1 MHLHQQRVLQ
11 SLRRVQGWC
20 AANPGLVPAPV
31 GQPEAWSPLTRQLDT
46 LNTCVTQVMDS
57 AAQQGAHAEL
67 VTLDGTGELP
77 RRAHLRA
84 EMHVITQVSQALRKV
99 VPGIGSLKM
108 PSSKTQVEGLLKAAD
123 ALHML
128 ASTYETVLVEHGLAP
143 DFLAQ
148 LRDAISSL
156 RASVDGRGAART
168 AQVKATQ
175 QLAVG
180 LGLGTQYVQIMDAAL
195 TKALQ
200 ADTATLAGW
209 RNAKRITTKGVL
221 TSGITTLVARSST
234 STGATPMLVTQT
246 AASTPLTSA
255 PAPVPAGSPEA
266 DARVA

>member
-57 AAQQGAHAEL
+57 AAQQGVHTEL

-84 EMHVITQVSQALRKV
+84 EMHVITQVGQALRKV

-180 LGLGTQYVQIMDAAL
+180 LGLGTRHVQIMDAAL

-200 ADTATLAGW
+200 
-209 RNAKRITTKGVL
+209 
-221 TSGITTLVARSST
+221 GIAPCPREGPT
-234 STGATPMLVTQT
+234 STPHGTGC
-246 AASTPLTSA
+246 PL
-255 PAPVPAGSPEA
+255 E
-266 DARVA
+266 